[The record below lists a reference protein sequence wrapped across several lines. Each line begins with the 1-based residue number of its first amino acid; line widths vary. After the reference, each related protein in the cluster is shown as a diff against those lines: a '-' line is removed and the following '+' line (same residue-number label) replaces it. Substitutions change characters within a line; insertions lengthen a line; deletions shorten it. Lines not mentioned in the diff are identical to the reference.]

1 MRTLFISDIHLS
13 ETRPDLTRALLNFL
27 HHTCSDCDQLFLL
40 GDIFDAW
47 IGDDFIHPDL
57 TPIIDALDTL
67 SKQGI
72 EIFFQ
77 HGNRDFLV
85 GKKFTSRI
93 GAELL
98 PEESIIRL
106 PDGQSALIMHG
117 DQLCIDDKEYQQFR
131 ILVRNADWQKDFLS
145 KTLPERLEIAR
156 QLRAASKEQNAE
168 KSQSIMDVNA
178 DSVQSALKKAECQ
191 LLIHG
196 HTHRPAIHQQQLNN
210 QTGTRIV
217 LGDWDKEL
225 WYLSCDEAGYELLHE
240 PIISSTH

>member
-27 HHTCSDCDQLFLL
+27 HHAHSDCDQLFLL

-57 TPIIDALDTL
+57 TPVIDALKIL
-67 SKQGI
+67 SDQGT

-85 GKKFTSRI
+85 GKQFASQI

-98 PEESIIRL
+98 PEESIIQL

-117 DQLCIDDKEYQQFR
+117 DQLCADDNEYQQFR
-131 ILVRNADWQKDFLS
+131 ALVRNADWQKDFLS
-145 KTLPERLEIAR
+145 KALPERLEIAR
-156 QLRAASKEQNAE
+156 QLRAASKEKNAE
-168 KSQSIMDVNA
+168 KSQGIMDVNA
-178 DSVQSALKKAECQ
+178 DSVQHALRNAECE

-196 HTHRPAIHQQQLNN
+196 HTHRPAIHQQQLNK

-225 WYLSCDEAGYELLHE
+225 WYLSCNEAGCELLHE
-240 PIISSTH
+240 PINSTH